1 MGILRD
7 DRRMEEFHRVME
19 DCQLEDLG
27 FEGPWFTWERGNF
40 EHNNI
45 KKRLDMELPIPHDK
59 GDRHLRSNCLW
70 FEASWMLEDSC
81 EIEVYRLWEQSKG
94 TIPQWLELLGQGLK
108 SWVDRVK
115 GLDKGGEH
123 VTSDAGEVGFERWRP
138 PEEPYI
144 KINVDTAFHV
154 HISKSC
160 SRINVIYDRSR
171 TIAEKVNVNES
182 ILSAFT
188 VEALAC
194 LQALRLGVDLDF
206 KRVVVEGDYL
216 SVINKANL
224 SCVDRL
230 AIGACIQ
237 DIRTE
242 QRRLRECEFVYVSQE
257 ANKSTYLL
265 VQEGWS
271 RGDGLNLEH
280 SYLVEMVAL
289 NCRGV
294 SEDDEASVAMA
305 SR

>member
-1 MGILRD
+1 
-7 DRRMEEFHRVME
+7 
-19 DCQLEDLG
+19 
-27 FEGPWFTWERGNF
+27 
-40 EHNNI
+40 
-45 KKRLDMELPIPHDK
+45 
-59 GDRHLRSNCLW
+59 
-70 FEASWMLEDSC
+70 
-81 EIEVYRLWEQSKG
+81 
-94 TIPQWLELLGQGLK
+94 
-108 SWVDRVK
+108 
-115 GLDKGGEH
+115 
-123 VTSDAGEVGFERWRP
+123 FERWRP

-144 KINVDTAFHV
+144 KINVDTAFYV

-160 SRINVIYDRSR
+160 SGIIVRYGRSR
-171 TIAEKVNVNES
+171 TIAEKVTVNES

-188 VEALAC
+188 VEAIAC
-194 LQALRLGVDLDF
+194 LQALRLGVDLNF

-230 AIGACIQ
+230 AIEAYIQ

-280 SYLVEMVAL
+280 SYLEEMVAL

-305 SR
+305 SKGILVKGDFSEGEKDDWIFLE